1 MRAGIMKHNGIVPFA
16 VWPVAAA
23 VAFSAS
29 RPVHAADSEAAR
41 LAALEREMASLK
53 QLLLQ
58 QVQRNDALAAEV
70 ERLRSADQS
79 SPEPSREVPSSATS
93 GAPSDSPLS
102 RQPVEPPAARPAS
115 VPPSGGLVKTS
126 RPDFRLTLGGS
137 VRAVAMYSEKR
148 PVGSAGAVFMLAP
161 PDVTGTESIFD
172 YTAQYSTL
180 RAGIEGPEFHG
191 MKTGATMLFQFYNG
205 QLLDDQYGFTPGL
218 AYTWLDDGH
227 WNLSFGRR
235 FDLFSERQPEMV
247 DGFGILGASGNPGNS
262 LRTQLRAEYRSEF
275 GGDHAFS
282 LGAALSEPISTSI
295 SDDFKDRAEDNGMPN
310 LEAKA
315 QLRLGQP
322 DGDTLL
328 ARPALEAGVSGV
340 YGEFRKFT
348 GTAPP
353 WPPPDIIR
361 PWGAA
366 LEAGARLGSR
376 FGIHGEL
383 YAGEALGN
391 YLGTALQTVNPANR
405 KAIAS
410 HGGWLEATLV
420 FTPSLRMN
428 AGYGIDQPDRADLFA
443 GQVARNQTAYLNLFS
458 SITPELTVGLEQ
470 TWRRTE
476 YLGLQGSDRAN
487 EGWSTMLSLQYGF

>member
-1 MRAGIMKHNGIVPFA
+1 MKSRRISRMA
-16 VWPVAAA
+16 VWPSAAILVALAMGR
-23 VAFSAS
+23 VG
-29 RPVHAADSEAAR
+29 AADAETAR
-41 LAALEREMASLK
+41 LAALEQEMASLR

-70 ERLRSADQS
+70 SRLRKA
-79 SPEPSREVPSSATS
+79 EVPSPQA
-93 GAPSDSPLS
+93 GRAAPAAAAAETDPPAP
-102 RQPVEPPAARPAS
+102 RQPIRPVVGSSPA
-115 VPPSGGLVKTS
+115 VPPSEALVKPS

-148 PVGSAGAVFMLAP
+148 PVGSAGAVFLLAP
-161 PDVTGTESIFD
+161 PDATGTESVFD

-191 MKTGATMLFQFYNG
+191 MQTGATMLFQFYNG

-218 AYTWLDDGH
+218 AYAWLDDGN

-235 FDLFSERQPEMV
+235 FDLFSERQPDMV

-262 LRTQLRAEYRSEF
+262 LRTQLRAEYRGEF
-275 GGDHAFS
+275 GGNHGFS
-282 LGAALSEPISTSI
+282 IGAALSEPISTSV
-295 SDDFKDRAEDNGMPN
+295 SDDFTDRAEDNGMPN

-328 ARPALEAGVSGV
+328 ARPALEVGVSGV
-340 YGEFRKFT
+340 YGEFRKFA

-353 WPPPDIIR
+353 WPPPDVFR

-391 YLGTALQTVNPANR
+391 YLGTALQTVNPASR

-420 FTPSLRMN
+420 LTPNLRMN

-443 GQVARNQTAYLNLFS
+443 GQVARNQTAYLNLFT
-458 SITPELTVGLEQ
+458 SITPAFTMGLEQ
-470 TWRRTE
+470 AWRRTE
-476 YLGLQGSDRAN
+476 YLGWPGADRAN

>member
-1 MRAGIMKHNGIVPFA
+1 
-16 VWPVAAA
+16 
-23 VAFSAS
+23 
-29 RPVHAADSEAAR
+29 
-41 LAALEREMASLK
+41 
-53 QLLLQ
+53 
-58 QVQRNDALAAEV
+58 
-70 ERLRSADQS
+70 
-79 SPEPSREVPSSATS
+79 
-93 GAPSDSPLS
+93 
-102 RQPVEPPAARPAS
+102 
-115 VPPSGGLVKTS
+115 
-126 RPDFRLTLGGS
+126 
-137 VRAVAMYSEKR
+137 MYSEKR

-161 PDVTGTESIFD
+161 PDVTGTESVFD

-218 AYTWLDDGH
+218 AYAWLDDGH

>member
-16 VWPVAAA
+16 VWPVAAIF
-23 VAFSAS
+23 VALAGG
-29 RPVHAADSEAAR
+29 PVEAGDAETAR
-41 LAALEREMASLK
+41 LAALEREMASLR

-79 SPEPSREVPSSATS
+79 SPEPSPEVPSSATS
-93 GAPSDSPLS
+93 AAPSDSPPS
-102 RQPVEPPAARPAS
+102 KQPVEPPAARPAS

-161 PDVTGTESIFD
+161 PDVTGTESVFD

-218 AYTWLDDGH
+218 AYAWLDDGH

>member
-1 MRAGIMKHNGIVPFA
+1 MRTRSMHRSGSAC
-16 VWPVAAA
+16 VAARPIA
-23 VAFSAS
+23 AALILSAAG
-29 RPVHAADSEAAR
+29 PGLGAESEATR
-41 LAALEREMASLK
+41 LAALEREMTAVRK
-53 QLLLQ
+53 LLLE
-58 QVQRNDALAAEV
+58 QVQRNDELAAEIQ
-70 ERLRSADQS
+70 RLRTAK
-79 SPEPSREVPSSATS
+79 PEHPTTSTREAPAPAIKGTNAT
-93 GAPSDSPLS
+93 
-102 RQPVEPPAARPAS
+102 PAAKQPIS
-115 VPPSGGLVKTS
+115 PGGHPPPSTPLPSGLVATAN
-126 RPDFRLTLGGS
+126 PDFRLTLGGS

-148 PVGSAGAVFMLAP
+148 PVGSAGAVFRLAP
-161 PDVTGTESIFD
+161 PDVTGTESVFD

-180 RAGIEGPEFHG
+180 RAGIEGPQFLG

-218 AYTWLDDGH
+218 AYAWLDDGH
-227 WNLSFGRR
+227 WDLSFGRR

-262 LRTQLRAEYRSEF
+262 LRTQLRAEYRGEF
-275 GGDHAFS
+275 GGSNGFS
-282 LGAALSEPISTSI
+282 VGAALSEPISTSI
-295 SDDFKDRAEDNGMPN
+295 SDDFSDRAEDNGLPN

-315 QLRLGQP
+315 QLRLGLP
-322 DGDTLL
+322 DGDVLL
-328 ARPALEAGVSGV
+328 ARPGFEIGASGV

-391 YLGTALQTVNPANR
+391 YLGTALQTVNPASR
-405 KAIAS
+405 RAIGS

-420 FTPSLRMN
+420 LTPKLRMN
-428 AGYGIDQPDRADLFA
+428 TGYGLDEPDRADLFA
-443 GQVARNQTAYLNLFS
+443 GQVSRNRTAYLNLFAS
-458 SITPELTVGLEQ
+458 VTPAFTIGLEQ
-470 TWRRTE
+470 TWRRTD
-476 YLGLQGSDRAN
+476 YMGADGADRSN

>member
-1 MRAGIMKHNGIVPFA
+1 MQSRRISLLA
-16 VWPVAAA
+16 VWPFAALCAA
-23 VAFSAS
+23 VAPAG
-29 RPVHAADSEAAR
+29 AADTDAAR
-41 LAALEREMASLK
+41 LAALEREMASVR
-53 QLLLQ
+53 QLLLE

-70 ERLRSADQS
+70 QRLRKEQPSP
-79 SPEPSREVPSSATS
+79 PEPATAKTAAAAA
-93 GAPSDSPLS
+93 GMAPSYPKQSVPWS
-102 RQPVEPPAARPAS
+102 AVGPPA
-115 VPPSGGLVKTS
+115 VPPSDGLVKTQ

-161 PDVTGTESIFD
+161 PDATGTESVFD

-180 RAGIEGPEFHG
+180 RAGVEGPEFHG

-218 AYTWLDDGH
+218 AYAWLDDGP

-262 LRTQLRAEYRSEF
+262 LRTQLRAEYRGEF
-275 GGDHAFS
+275 GNRHGFS
-282 LGAALSEPISTSI
+282 VGAALSEPISTSI
-295 SDDFKDRAEDNGMPN
+295 SDDFTDRAEDNGMPN

-315 QLRLGQP
+315 QIRLGLP
-322 DGDTLL
+322 EGDVLL
-328 ARPALEAGVSGV
+328 ARPALEAGISGV

-353 WPPPDIIR
+353 WPPPGIIR

-366 LEAGARLGSR
+366 LEAGARLGRR
-376 FGIHGEL
+376 FGMHGEL

-391 YLGTALQTVNPANR
+391 YLGTALQTVNPASR

-420 FTPSLRMN
+420 LTPHLRMN
-428 AGYGIDQPDRADLFA
+428 AGYGIDQPDRDDLLA

-458 SITPELTVGLEQ
+458 SITPAFTIGLEQ
-470 TWRRTE
+470 TWRRTD
-476 YLGLQGSDRAN
+476 YLGWQGSDRTN

>member
-1 MRAGIMKHNGIVPFA
+1 MKRCGIVPVA
-16 VWPVAAA
+16 VWPAAAA
-23 VAFSAS
+23 VALSAS
-29 RPVHAADSEAAR
+29 QPAHAADSDATR
-41 LAALEREMASLK
+41 LAALEREMASLR
-53 QLLLQ
+53 QLLMQ

-70 ERLRSADQS
+70 QRLRKA
-79 SPEPSREVPSSATS
+79 E
-93 GAPSDSPLS
+93 APSPQTARERAADTAVPGVPPPRQVVASPAAS
-102 RQPVEPPAARPAS
+102 PPA
-115 VPPSGGLVKTS
+115 VPPSEALVKPS

-161 PDVTGTESIFD
+161 PDATGTESVFD

-191 MKTGATMLFQFYNG
+191 MQTGATMLFQFYNG

-218 AYTWLDDGH
+218 AYAWLDDGH

-262 LRTQLRAEYRSEF
+262 LRTQLRAEYRGEF
-275 GGDHAFS
+275 GRDHGFS
-282 LGAALSEPISTSI
+282 LGAALSEPISTSV
-295 SDDFKDRAEDNGMPN
+295 SDDFTDRAEDNGIPN

-322 DGDTLL
+322 DGDALL

-353 WPPPDIIR
+353 WPPPDVIR

-366 LEAGARLGSR
+366 LEAGARLGRR

-383 YAGEALGN
+383 YTGEALGN
-391 YLGTALQTVNPANR
+391 YLGTALQTVNPASR
-405 KAIAS
+405 QAIAS

-420 FTPSLRMN
+420 FTPTLRMN
-428 AGYGIDQPDRADLFA
+428 AGYGIDEPDRADLFA

-458 SITPELTVGLEQ
+458 SITPAFTIGLEQ

-476 YLGLQGSDRAN
+476 YLGWHGADRTN